1 MKTSIQPWLNV
12 ANSSE
17 AGTFYKKAF
26 GATETYRMESPDGGL
41 VLRLAVG
48 EAEFW
53 VSGQL
58 ATSGKDK
65 PVTATAE
72 FIKILLVVEKS
83 DEVFNSAIQQGAKVV
98 FPVGEDFG
106 WRLGRLTDPFGFDWE
121 IGKELQEEENKNL

>member
-12 ANSSE
+12 VNSSE

-53 VSGQL
+53 VSGQSIS
-58 ATSGKDK
+58 SGNDK
-65 PVTATAE
+65 PVTATLE
-72 FIKILLVVEKS
+72 FIKILLVVENPNELF
-83 DEVFNSAIQQGAKVV
+83 DGAIQQGAKVV
-98 FPVGEDFG
+98 FPVGEEYG